1 MKVIDG
7 GKSDDNVVDLDGF
20 KRQREAE
27 NRYLLEGFVQSILE
41 LAGAVRDVSLL
52 LGCGVVFEED
62 INNNND
68 DDDQGHTPG

>member
-7 GKSDDNVVDLDGF
+7 GKSDDKVVVLDGF

-52 LGCGVVFEED
+52 LGYGVVFEED
-62 INNNND
+62 LDKDND